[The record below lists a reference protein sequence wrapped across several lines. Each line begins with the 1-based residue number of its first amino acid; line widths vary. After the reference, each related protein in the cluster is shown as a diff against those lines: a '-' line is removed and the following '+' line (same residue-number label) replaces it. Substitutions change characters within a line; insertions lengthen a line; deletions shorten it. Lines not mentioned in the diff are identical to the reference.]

1 VTDAGWRLEER
12 DGLLVAQC
20 DARTEVPGIAHAF
33 STRRADG
40 GHDFD
45 LGGADPVD
53 EAVRARRRRL
63 SAAAEVAPASPLI
76 LRQVHEAAV
85 VQAAGAS
92 DGVSADGAVWAR
104 TDGSSQ
110 APSVRTADCVPILF
124 VDRLGT
130 AAAAVHAGW
139 RGTAR
144 GIAARAVEALAE
156 SGARPGN
163 LIAALGPAILPCCYE
178 VEAEVHEEVATAC
191 GGGRGSE
198 GLGRPSG
205 RPGRVRLDLHAA
217 NRLQLLGAGLGPEE
231 IHAAP
236 WCTHCHEELFFSF
249 RRDGQAAGRQ
259 MALVGARRRGGGG
272 RRP

>member
-1 VTDAGWRLEER
+1 MTDTGWRLEER
-12 DGLLVAQC
+12 DGLLVALC
-20 DARTEVPGIAHAF
+20 DALTHVSGIAHAF

-53 EAVRARRRRL
+53 DAVRTRRRRL
-63 SAAAEVAPASPLI
+63 SAVAEVAPASPLI
-76 LRQVHEAAV
+76 LCQVHEATV
-85 VQAAGAS
+85 VRAADAS
-92 DGVSADGAVWAR
+92 DGATADGAVWAR
-104 TDGSSQ
+104 ADGPSQ
-110 APSVRTADCVPILF
+110 APSVRTADCVPILI
-124 VDRLGT
+124 VDRLGA

-156 SGARPGN
+156 CGARPAD

-178 VEAEVHEEVATAC
+178 VEAEVHEEVARAC
-191 GGGRGSE
+191 GGGQGLA

-217 NRLQLLGAGLGPEE
+217 NRLQLLGAGLGPDE

-236 WCTHCHEELFFSF
+236 WCTHCHEEQFFSF
-249 RRDGQAAGRQ
+249 RRDGRAAGRQ
-259 MALVGARRRGGGG
+259 MALVGARRGGG
-272 RRP
+272 RGRRP